1 MGGNLIKLVFK
12 SLADGSGFAAVHAD
26 TQKLRSSMVDL
37 GKASMILGGIFGDLG
52 RVAGAGLKALLTG
65 GMWEIAAQ
73 GIQLLI
79 KLTGEHKALV
89 DAAAKAMDA
98 ASARRM
104 EALEKYHARLA
115 QAANDAQAARI
126 AEIKSIDAEAA
137 SLERAAKAAIE
148 LARQKQIAAGAGAD
162 VADAEAEEAL
172 KNLDRDSRQRTA
184 ASGVKTANAEAKS
197 ARESLTAANKVYE
210 DLLRARE
217 RAARAVSERVQ
228 QIWAEENQFAARN
241 GMRLKKELEAG
252 FMQGREDE
260 SYKTRVDALD
270 ALDEKVAGARAAVA
284 KAENRIAEAEKKR
297 MIALR
302 DEQSI
307 TKQIEA
313 ERLKEANDLEA
324 TELKAIEEREAAA
337 KKAEDE
343 RIQREAE
350 AEEALNEAC
359 RKATEESIRQ
369 EEEETRRLYEVRK
382 ELEREMLQA
391 EQKAN
396 TDRAND
402 LREKLKRAQADAAAA
417 FEGWGR
423 RGDIDNGGARR
434 AERQKDVDRARLA
447 NAAIDL
453 QARNPNWRTARNLSR
468 QDEAARRWLLA
479 KENEKK
485 AGTELKD
492 VVSKLDKIETLLQA
506 ATTL

>member
-26 TQKLRSSMVDL
+26 TQKLRTSMVDL

-98 ASARRM
+98 ASAKRL
-104 EALEKYHARLA
+104 EAQGKYHAALM
-115 QAANDAQAARI
+115 QSVKDAQTARI
-126 AEIKSIDAEAA
+126 AEIKSIDAEAD

-241 GMRLKKELEAG
+241 GIRLKKELEAR

-260 SYKTRVDALD
+260 SYKTRVAAL
-270 ALDEKVAGARAAVA
+270 AELDEKVAAARADVA
-284 KAENRIAEAEKKR
+284 RAESRIAEAEKMR
-297 MIALR
+297 VIALR
-302 DEQSI
+302 DEQSVA
-307 TKQIEA
+307 KQIEA
-313 ERLKEANDLEA
+313 ERLKEVNEVEA
-324 TELKAIEEREAAA
+324 AELKSIEEREAAA
-337 KKAEDE
+337 KQAEDD

-350 AEEALNEAC
+350 AMDAAIEAD
-359 RKATEESIRQ
+359 RKATEEAIRQ
-369 EEEETRRLYEVRK
+369 EEERERRIYEARK
-382 ELEREMLQA
+382 QFEREMLQA

-396 TDRAND
+396 TERAND
-402 LREKLKRAQADAAAA
+402 LRDKLKKAQEDVATA
-417 FEGWGR
+417 FAQFQ
-423 RGDIDNGGARR
+423 DPKQIDLKAERR
-434 AERQKDVDRARLA
+434 AKRREERDRARLA
-447 NAAIDL
+447 IRAIDL
-453 QARNPNWRTARNLSR
+453 QARDPNWRNARNLSR
-468 QDEAARRWLLA
+468 QDEAVRRWQLV

-485 AGTELKD
+485 QKTELKD
-492 VVSKLDKIETLLQA
+492 VVGELNRIEKLLEA